1 MATKTPVQTAAE
13 EYVDSFVKYSKPGAG
28 YELAAKD
35 IAKVMP
41 KFSRDYEAKAT
52 SKDKREGEFN
62 KMALAFMGN
71 LYGIGYDNPE
81 VAGGQLKNILS
92 KAPEG
97 TLAKVYTAIERGDKL
112 ELKAALKQGLEA
124 FYQNQKLETT
134 LTDARNQPDE
144 VRIEYSKGLVKIVG
158 DVNGYEGSYVTA
170 LENTPQVLQGLA
182 QRLALA
188 ESVAKTKKPVVDSAI
203 TSTAKDYAGQHKS

>member
-1 MATKTPVQTAAE
+1 MAQKKLAQ
-13 EYVDSFVKYSKPGAG
+13 EYVDSFVEYSKPGAG
-28 YELAAKD
+28 YKLAAKD

-62 KMALAFMGN
+62 KMALAFMAN

-97 TLAKVYTAIERGDKL
+97 ILAKIYTAIERGDKL

-134 LTDARNQPDE
+134 LTDARNQPDD
-144 VRIEYSKGLVKIVG
+144 VRVAYSKGLVSLVG
-158 DVNGYEGSYVTA
+158 DVDGYKGSYVTA
-170 LENTPQVLQGLA
+170 LENPTLVLQGLA

-188 ESVAKTKKPVVDSAI
+188 ESVAKTKPVVDSAI
-203 TSTAKDYAGQHKS
+203 TSTAKDYVGQHKS

>member
-1 MATKTPVQTAAE
+1 MAQKTLAQ
-13 EYVDSFVKYSKPGAG
+13 EYEDSFVEYSKPGAG
-28 YELAAKD
+28 YKLAAKD

-62 KMALAFMGN
+62 KMALAFMAN

-97 TLAKVYTAIERGDKL
+97 ILAKIYTAIERGDKL

-134 LTDARNQPDE
+134 LTDARNQPDD
-144 VRIEYSKGLVKIVG
+144 VRVAYSKGLVSLVG
-158 DVNGYEGSYVTA
+158 DVDGYKGSYVTA
-170 LENTPQVLQGLA
+170 LENPTLVLQGLA

-188 ESVAKTKKPVVDSAI
+188 ESVAKTKPVVDSAI
-203 TSTAKDYAGQHKS
+203 TSTAKDYVGQHKS